1 MGRDVR
7 FSHGKICYA
16 SIHNSLVIR
25 ANGMVGKCTVALKN
39 PANAVG
45 GLLPDGTLRI
55 DNARLRPW
63 LRGWESGDEETLGC
77 PLGGMQDEQP
87 QLVQV
92 GHIGAMTHPA

>member
-16 SIHNSLVIR
+16 SIHNSLVVR

-45 GLLPDGTLRI
+45 ACSPMVRFGLTTLVSG
-55 DNARLRPW
+55 
-63 LRGWESGDEETLGC
+63 RGWESGDEETLGC

-92 GHIGAMTHPA
+92 GHIDAMTDSA